1 MLLLYES
8 YGAWPDAPVTS
19 YGLAAQKSAWPFVAT
34 AALFTA
40 LGAALGALIG
50 HSSLTTDSF
59 DFGGGHRL
67 GSSSLSR

>member
-34 AALFTA
+34 TAVFTVI
-40 LGAALGALIG
+40 GAVLGALIG
-50 HSSLTTDSF
+50 HSSLTTDTF
-59 DFGGGHRL
+59 DFGGGHQL
-67 GSSSLSR
+67 QSPSFSR